1 MKNGDRKF
9 KVSFNSPVILTF
21 TIVCAITLLL
31 DWITN
36 GYTNAHFFSVYRSS
50 LVSPFTYVRLFG
62 HIIGHANLNHY
73 VGNIMLILVVGPML
87 EEKYGSSNIVFVIL
101 STALATGIAHVIFV
115 PRYSLLGASGVVFA
129 FIMLSSFT
137 CIKEK
142 EIPLTFILVAVLYIG
157 EQVYQGLFVQSN
169 ISNLSHILGGFVGSG
184 LGYVMHKNK
193 MNRY

>member
-1 MKNGDRKF
+1 MKNRERKV
-9 KVSFNSPVILTF
+9 KISFNSPVILTF
-21 TIVCAITLLL
+21 TIVCAISLFLN
-31 DWITN
+31 WITK

-50 LVSPFTYVRLFG
+50 WISPLTYVRLFG
-62 HIIGHANLNHY
+62 HIIGHADLNHF

-101 STALATGIAHVIFV
+101 STALATGIAHLIFV

-142 EIPLTFILVAVLYIG
+142 EIPLTFILVTVLYIG

-169 ISNLSHILGGFVGSG
+169 ISNLSHILGGLVGSG

>member
-1 MKNGDRKF
+1 MKDNGKKF

-21 TIVCAITLLL
+21 TILCAITLFL
-31 DWITN
+31 DWITK
-36 GYTNAHFFSVYRSS
+36 GYVNTYFFSVYRSS
-50 LVSPFTYVRLFG
+50 WTNPLTYVRLFG
-62 HIIGHANLNHY
+62 HIIGHADLNHF

-101 STALATGIAHVIFV
+101 STALATGIAHLIFV
-115 PRYSLLGASGVVFA
+115 PGYALLGASGVVFA

-137 CIKEK
+137 CIREK

-157 EQVYQGLFVQSN
+157 EQVYQGLFVESN

>member
-1 MKNGDRKF
+1 MKNRERKF
-9 KVSFNSPVILTF
+9 KVSFNSPAILTF
-21 TIVCAITLLL
+21 TIICAITLLL
-31 DWITN
+31 NWITK
-36 GYTNAHFFSVYRSS
+36 GYTNNHFFSVYRSS
-50 LVSPFTYVRLFG
+50 LISPLTYVRLFG
-62 HIIGHANLNHY
+62 HIVGHADLNHF

-101 STALATGIAHVIFV
+101 ATALATGIAHLIFV
-115 PRYSLLGASGVVFA
+115 PGYSLLGASGVVFA

-142 EIPLTFILVAVLYIG
+142 EIPLTFILVAALYIG

-169 ISNLSHILGGFVGSG
+169 ISNLSHILGGFMGSG